1 MYLYADYAIGHASK
15 RNNILNIKDYKLNGI
30 ITDCYRSIFLFD
42 EGLKEYVERTK
53 SIKGYA
59 GKHISDSLVFDFD
72 GDNLDAVRIEANNFC
87 NYLYYEYDVPY
98 NYLRIA
104 FSGAKGFHIIIPM
117 QAICTPEP
125 KENFYQIYKGI
136 AADLVQGFKFID
148 LTIYD
153 RVRLFR
159 LMNTINS
166 KSGLYKIPLY
176 FDELDGLTA
185 EAIKELAK
193 SERKIETLPVSEME
207 IVKPLNDLYEKWN
220 NYQFDCHEPST
231 KRSEVLELLQGGL
244 SEGNRHDA
252 VLRIIGTL
260 QNKGMDYEFI
270 FEFLKHWNKSN
281 NPPLSVERLEAE
293 SLRAFRDN
301 LKKITVDRKEI
312 LSLKDAS
319 KIYEDYVHKVTKCKV
334 KTGFDKIDA
343 RIRGM
348 MPGETLCVLG
358 KTSVGKSA
366 FLHNVGLNFAKESK
380 EPVLFFSLEMPTTS
394 VYERTLQIETGYSG
408 YSIENLTREND
419 LEQKSKANLLFSELS
434 NFFIITKNG
443 LNLTQIRE
451 FILFGE
457 KNIYHKPT
465 GLVLV
470 DYLGLVKGEGKDLYE
485 QTSRVAR
492 GMKDLAKEINVPIIF
507 LSQVTKQFTEFDEL
521 QINSARDSGSVDEA
535 SDFVLALWKEKD
547 KRPEDEQK
555 DIPLML
561 AILKNRKGG
570 VGKTKIVMDK
580 RSLKII
586 ERDSNEF
593 TF

>member
-1 MYLYADYAIGHASK
+1 MYSYADYAIGNASK
-15 RNNILNIKDYKLNGI
+15 RNNILNIKEFKLNGI

-42 EGLKEYVERTK
+42 EGLKQYVERTK
-53 SIKGYA
+53 SIKGYS

-72 GDNLDAVRIEANNFC
+72 GDDLNAVRLEANNFC

-104 FSGAKGFHIIIPM
+104 FSGSKGIHIIIPM
-117 QAICTPEP
+117 QVICEPEP
-125 KENFYQIYKGI
+125 KENFYKIYKGM
-136 AADLVQGFKFID
+136 AEDLVQGFKFID
-148 LTIYD
+148 LSIYD
-153 RVRLFR
+153 KARLFR
-159 LMNTINS
+159 MMNTINS

-185 EAIKELAK
+185 DAIRELAK
-193 SERKIETLPVSEME
+193 TERKIETLSISEMN

-220 NYQFDCHEPST
+220 DYQFDQLEKST
-231 KRSEVLELLQGGL
+231 KRNEVLELLQGEL

-252 VLRIIGTL
+252 VLRITGAL

-270 FEFLKHWNKSN
+270 LEILKNWNKTN
-281 NPPLSVERLEAE
+281 IPPLPLERLEAE
-293 SLRAFRDN
+293 SSRVFRDN

-312 LSLKDAS
+312 LNLKDAS
-319 KIYEDYVHKVTKCKV
+319 NIYEDYVHKVTKCKV
-334 KTGFDKIDA
+334 KTGFDKIDD

-348 MPGETLCVLG
+348 MPGETMCVLG

-366 FLHNVGLNFAKESK
+366 FLHNIGLNYGKQSK
-380 EPVLFFSLEMPTTS
+380 EPVLFFSMEMPTTA
-394 VYERTLQIETGYSG
+394 VFERTMQIETGYSG
-408 YSIENLTREND
+408 YNIENLTREND
-419 LEQKSKANLLFSELS
+419 IECKAKANLMFSELP
-434 NFFIITKNG
+434 NFYLITKNG
-443 LNLTQIRE
+443 LNLSQVRE

-457 KNIYHKPT
+457 KNIYHKQT

-570 VGKTKIVMDK
+570 VGKSKIVMDK
-580 RSLKII
+580 RSLKIV
-586 ERDSNEF
+586 ERDSNDF